1 MKFKTIRAL
10 KLCIKLHRVGYLCTR
25 KKQNFLKKTAK
36 VPKTG
41 PRRLARAMHGRG
53 VVAKR

>member
-25 KKQNFLKKTAK
+25 KKQNFLKKAAK

>member
-25 KKQNFLKKTAK
+25 KKQNFLKKMAK

-41 PRRLARAMHGRG
+41 PRRLARAMHVRR
-53 VVAKR
+53 VEAKR

>member
-1 MKFKTIRAL
+1 MKFEAICAL
-10 KLCIKLHRVGYLCTR
+10 KLCIKLHRVGNLCTR

-41 PRRLARAMHGRG
+41 PRRLARAMHGRL